1 VKEVVSVRFTTGTV
15 IVGPDSTVYVISGED
30 QAVNRL
36 PESFGSLTSAGRPA
50 VKGVQVRSDLR
61 RTLENLPHMGVVRPC

>member
-1 VKEVVSVRFTTGTV
+1 MKEITSASWTQGTV
-15 IVGPDSTVYVISGED
+15 IVGPDSAVYVISGED
-30 QAVNRL
+30 HAVNRL

-50 VKGVQVRSDLR
+50 AKGVQVRADLQ